1 MGEFGVQ
8 DGESEVAKDHVEIVR
23 QKDVSEMG
31 IRPHHLFG
39 VQVRQSLC
47 NLNGPSDSRIKGNG
61 FVGCQVG
68 PEVSIVQPGQQ
79 NVLGTRLYAIIGKYS
94 RV

>member
-1 MGEFGVQ
+1 MGEFGIQ
-8 DGESEVAKDHVEIVR
+8 NGESEVAKDHVEIVR
-23 QKDVSEMG
+23 HKDVSEMG

-47 NLNGPSDSRIKGNG
+47 DLDGPSYPRIKGNV
-61 FVGCQVG
+61 FVGGQMV
-68 PEVSIVQPGQQ
+68 PQISIVQPGQQ
-79 NVLGTRLYAIIGKYS
+79 NPLTGIYAKIGKYS